1 VDICFLGTAPGL
13 PLPDRFGQTI
23 VVTTN
28 GGESGAPAHYVLD
41 TGDGASSLLI
51 RNGFDHL
58 AIQGIVITHM
68 HADHHAGLVQVLK
81 TSMHLRRQDELVIL
95 APEEGIPALRAYLDA
110 SYLYPDWLGYPIR
123 WESLADLAAGDGIA
137 LLGSL
142 VMRAFHNDHL
152 DTARRRFAAL
162 GIDDHRRT
170 FESYSLTLEHD
181 GVRVVYSGNLLGA
194 AGAHEMAA
202 YAEPADLLICELA
215 HVEPDELGRFLAH
228 RRIGQTVLAHISPKW
243 QGVPDAEIVALVH
256 AATPENAIPGTVTI
270 ARDGDRC
277 LAVTSG
283 RNEPTARRR

>member
-1 VDICFLGTAPGL
+1 MEICFLGTAPGL
-13 PLPDRFGQTI
+13 PLPDRFGQTV
-23 VVTTN
+23 VVTTQ
-28 GGESGAPAHYVLD
+28 GGAPAHYLLD

-58 AIQGIVITHM
+58 AIQAIVISHM

-81 TSMHLRRQDELVIL
+81 TSMHLKRREELVIL

-137 LLGSL
+137 LPGSL
-142 VMRAFHNDHL
+142 ALHAFHNEHL
-152 DTARRRFAAL
+152 DTARSRFAAL
-162 GIDDHRRT
+162 GIEDHRRT
-170 FESYSLTLEHD
+170 FESYSLTLEQG
-181 GVRVVYSGNLLGA
+181 GVRVVYSGNLLGP

-215 HVEPDELGRFLAH
+215 HVEPGELGRFLAH

-243 QGVPDAEIVALVH
+243 QGVPDAEIISLVH
-256 AATPENAIPGTVTI
+256 AAASENAITGSVTI

-277 LAVTSG
+277 LAVTGG
-283 RNEPTARRR
+283 RTMPITR